1 MSFSIMQFRRRL
13 ERIEGDNRKGYEGL
27 IPTGFLDVGYSAER
41 GKIIA
46 RENDY
51 QLIDRP
57 SWILKGVPWAPFNF
71 SEKI

>member
-1 MSFSIMQFRRRL
+1 
-13 ERIEGDNRKGYEGL
+13 L

-46 RENDY
+46 RETDY
-51 QLIDRP
+51 QFIDRP
-57 SWILKGVPWAPFNF
+57 SWILKGVPWALFNF

>member
-1 MSFSIMQFRRRL
+1 MQFRRRF
-13 ERIEGDNRKGYEGL
+13 ECIEGDNRKRYEGL

-46 RENDY
+46 RETDY
-51 QLIDRP
+51 QFIDRH